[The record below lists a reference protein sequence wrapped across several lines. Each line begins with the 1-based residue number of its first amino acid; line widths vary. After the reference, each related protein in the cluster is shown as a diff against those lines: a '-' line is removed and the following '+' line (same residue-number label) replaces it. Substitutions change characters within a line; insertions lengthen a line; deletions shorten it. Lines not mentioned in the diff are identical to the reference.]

1 MSTLGLWQRRPRL
14 FQEGIFHF
22 ELGVT
27 LPQSSRISA
36 STSDV
41 DPSPESIALRSFTH
55 LFAVLGFSPNSLQT
69 SVVGLPVEMM

>member
-1 MSTLGLWQRRPRL
+1 LAKKAAAFFRKAFSISSSALRFRRTL
-14 FQEGIFHF
+14 
-22 ELGVT
+22 
-27 LPQSSRISA
+27 ISA

-41 DPSPESIALRSFTH
+41 DLSSESIALRSFTH